1 VKAGYN
7 ILESLEGEQVSNV
20 IFRSLSILMIGV
32 LFQRRERLQKA
43 TSYFLQCFFKHPI
56 WNQIKGSGAVGIANP
71 GRLVSS
77 DFQSPIVPVTTKAG
91 KAYPLRAWLL
101 REGFSSWGIAYPV
114 VPKGEDRVR
123 VVVHAD
129 NSHPQIERFVDVIM
143 QWALEQEKSK
153 KFDFKAQL

>member
-7 ILESLEGEQVSNV
+7 LLGSLEGEKVSNV
-20 IFRSLSILMIGV
+20 ILRSLSLLTIGV
-32 LFQRRERLQKA
+32 QFQRRQRLQKA

-56 WNQIKGSGAVGIANP
+56 WKQIKGSGTIGIANP

-77 DFQSPIVPVTTKAG
+77 DFQSPIIPVTTKGG

-143 QWALEQEKSK
+143 QWALEQEESK
-153 KFDFKAQL
+153 ELDFKAQL

>member
-1 VKAGYN
+1 
-7 ILESLEGEQVSNV
+7 
-20 IFRSLSILMIGV
+20 MIGV

-56 WNQIKGSGAVGIANP
+56 WNQIKGSGTVGIANP

-129 NSHPQIERFVDVIM
+129 NSHPQIERFVDAIM

>member
-7 ILESLEGEQVSNV
+7 LLESSEGEQVS
-20 IFRSLSILMIGV
+20 ILTLINSSTLTIGV
-32 LFQRRERLQKA
+32 LIQRRQRLQKA

-56 WNQIKGSGAVGIANP
+56 WNQVKGSGTVGIANP
-71 GRLVSS
+71 GRLLSN

-123 VVVHAD
+123 VVIHAD

-153 KFDFKAQL
+153 NLDFKAQL